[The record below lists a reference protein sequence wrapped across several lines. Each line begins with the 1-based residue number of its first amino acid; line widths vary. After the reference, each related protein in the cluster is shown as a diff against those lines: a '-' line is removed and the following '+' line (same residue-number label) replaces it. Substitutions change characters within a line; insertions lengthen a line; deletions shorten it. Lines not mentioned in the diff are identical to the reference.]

1 MAKFI
6 EVEPLV
12 NVVKKSRM
20 LINVEKIDYVRERD
34 GDITEVFLKDVPLDG
49 WFDKPAF
56 RNPLEVTTPFIFLVD
71 AIQGKNGE
79 E

>member
-6 EVEPLV
+6 EVEPIE

-49 WFDKPAF
+49 WFGKPAF
-56 RNPLEVTTPFIFLVD
+56 RNPLEVVTPFIFLVD
-71 AIQGKNGE
+71 AIQEGNE
-79 E
+79 VE

>member
-6 EVEPLV
+6 EVEPLG

-49 WFDKPAF
+49 WFGKPAF
-56 RNPLEVTTPFIFLVD
+56 RNPLEVVTPFIFIV
-71 AIQGKNGE
+71 AIQGKNE
-79 E
+79 VE

>member
-6 EVEPLV
+6 EVEPIE

-34 GDITEVFLKDVPLDG
+34 EDITEVFLKDVPLDG
-49 WFDKPAF
+49 WFGKPAF
-56 RNPLEVTTPFIFLVD
+56 RNPLEVTTPFVFLVD
-71 AIQGKNGE
+71 AIQGENE
-79 E
+79 VE

>member
-6 EVEPLV
+6 EVEPLG

-49 WFDKPAF
+49 WFGKPAF
-56 RNPLEVTTPFIFLVD
+56 RNPLEVVTPFIFLVD
-71 AIQGKNGE
+71 AIQGKNE
-79 E
+79 VE

>member
-1 MAKFI
+1 MEKFI
-6 EVEPLV
+6 EVEPLG

-49 WFDKPAF
+49 WFGKPAF
-56 RNPLEVTTPFIFLVD
+56 RNPLEVVTPFIFLVD
-71 AIQGKNGE
+71 AIQGKNE
-79 E
+79 VE